1 MLTIYEKNPLRVAC
15 DIEIDT
21 TNASR
26 IIITAT
32 DGADFNEEYS
42 ASVVSGVPNKI
53 YCDIPGGVLTAVDQ
67 MIFRGKVYF
76 SDPDNPYCG
85 NPKYIAIE
93 SLTPPFGIGKPAG
106 GLTLRDYRWSLRLF
120 LKDFNENN
128 RLLNFTV
135 ESEIE
140 FLDSYLFM
148 ALGSLNVIPPILS
161 QYSLATFPI
170 PNLLIHQAVMEC
182 LISNSIVFSRNDLTY
197 NNGGV
202 TTKIV
207 DGQRYVTVIQLLSR
221 MLDNETNMYRQMKIA
236 QNITAAYG
244 GGVSSPYA
252 FLHGRYATLQ
262 PNSLFAG
269 R

>member
-1 MLTIYEKNPLRVAC
+1 MQTIYEKQPLRVIC
-15 DIEIDT
+15 ESGVDV
-21 TNASR
+21 TNATSM
-26 IIITAT
+26 IISAT
-32 DGADFNEEYS
+32 DGLEFDEEYD
-42 ASVVSGVPNKI
+42 ADI
-53 YCDIPGGVLTAVDQ
+53 YNGDPTKVFCDIDGGELLATDQ
-67 MIFRGKVYF
+67 MIFRSLIYF
-76 SDPDNPYCG
+76 EDTENPYPG

-93 SLTPPFGIGKPAG
+93 SLSPPLGIGKPAG
-106 GLTLRDYRWSLRLF
+106 GLTLRDYRWALRAF

-140 FLDSYLFM
+140 FLDTYIFM

-161 QYSLATFPI
+161 QYSLATFPV
-170 PNLLIHQAVMEC
+170 PNLLIHQATMEC
-182 LISNSIVFSRNDLTY
+182 LMSNSIVFSRNDLTY

-207 DGQRYVTVIQLLSR
+207 DGQRYATVIQLLSR